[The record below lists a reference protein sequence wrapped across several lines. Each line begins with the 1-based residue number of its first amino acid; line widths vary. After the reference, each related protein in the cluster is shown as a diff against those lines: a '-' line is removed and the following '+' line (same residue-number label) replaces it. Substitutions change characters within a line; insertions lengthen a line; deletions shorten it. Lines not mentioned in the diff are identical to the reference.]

1 MTGEKVV
8 KQKGWG
14 GLPGRDEVFVEDI
27 QDVLADV
34 SQLFLH
40 LDEDEDGIGH
50 SHQKYPTT
58 LSLGFL
64 KPSLKHAM
72 NPHL

>member
-40 LDEDEDGIGH
+40 LDEDVIKNIQQH
-50 SHQKYPTT
+50 SAWAFWNLP
-58 LSLGFL
+58 
-64 KPSLKHAM
+64 
-72 NPHL
+72 